1 MTLKA
6 AIGYAQAL
14 NGREAGLQATHHA
27 LNSLGTA
34 NPRMGF
40 VIASHQYQARDVVN
54 GVTSLLGDTPLIG
67 MSSPVGFS
75 SRGL

>member
-27 LNSLGTA
+27 LNL
-34 NPRMGF
+34 P
-40 VIASHQYQARDVVN
+40 QAHCR
-54 GVTSLLGDTPLIG
+54 LWH
-67 MSSPVGFS
+67 SPTEPA
-75 SRGL
+75 